1 MAIRILSVDDE
12 QSVQDLVSTHLM
24 LQGFEV
30 RTAANGEEA
39 IKCLESESF
48 DLLLLDIEMP
58 KMNGL
63 EVLRYMKIRHIDVHP
78 IMLTGADDLQA
89 LNECARWGA
98 NDYLPKPY
106 NFHELMDSIDRVL
119 ADKIPT

>member
-1 MAIRILSVDDE
+1 
-12 QSVQDLVSTHLM
+12 
-24 LQGFEV
+24 
-30 RTAANGEEA
+30 
-39 IKCLESESF
+39 
-48 DLLLLDIEMP
+48 
-58 KMNGL
+58 
-63 EVLRYMKIRHIDVHP
+63 
-78 IMLTGADDLQA
+78 MLTGADDLQA